1 MAAAT
6 LAALLLAACGNS
18 ASDDGAALGAGCR
31 RPLTVE
37 AHDIGFDRDAYRIDA
52 GPVDI
57 EYQQKGTLPH
67 SLVIE
72 GADGATV
79 DGFRLEVGD
88 ASADR
93 GTVDIPPGDYVLYC
107 DVPGHRGAGMEAS
120 SRSIDQPDNRAAGRT
135 ARARAFER
143 QGRNCSSMATIVP
156 SLTVN
161 QNGLGHI
168 PSYLGIGPVLT

>member
-1 MAAAT
+1 VSSRVRPGRHCALAAAT

-18 ASDDGAALGAGCR
+18 ASDDGAALGAEGAGA
-31 RPLTVE
+31 PLTVE

-72 GADGATV
+72 GADGAAV

-88 ASADR
+88 AGADR
-93 GTVDIPPGDYVLYC
+93 GTVDMPPGDYVLYC
-107 DVPGHRGAGMEAS
+107 DVPGHRGAGMEAELQVD
-120 SRSIDQPDNRAAGRT
+120 RPA
-135 ARARAFER
+135 
-143 QGRNCSSMATIVP
+143 
-156 SLTVN
+156 
-161 QNGLGHI
+161 
-168 PSYLGIGPVLT
+168 